1 MSHPIDDLYRKNFQE
16 QMNPRLDEDFDSFML
31 MYDAEKR
38 RKPFGWLWFSVGGV
52 MLATLLFGWILLP
65 LIEANPTLSSK
76 IIQTKSIP
84 LNSLSSMGGNS
95 QNDDIAVKME
105 STSSSE
111 ETDALGHPTTVL
123 EGSNLTANTTSNSI
137 KGTTVSNANVNN
149 KAIAANSIST
159 KNTNS
164 SVDVSNSTRSNKGRI
179 NGNKSNSNSG
189 KVNTETIVRVVPIA
203 SINGNNVD
211 QSNHSL
217 ERVSAA
223 SDLSELQSAYS
234 DQNALQTLPM
244 IALTSLVINVS
255 EEMPTLNSMSEPIN
269 TKQGCPINKL
279 LSISIGTGI
288 WAGQSSARN
297 AASSWAQDIRVPLQI
312 RLGHGV
318 FAQIAPGFKH
328 LQGKFDYSAST
339 RQKYYDLGLQMYVY
353 KNTPEHI
360 YQLTMPISLGLH
372 HQKWSFQGGVQ
383 AEALQSVYGELSRTQ
398 LDMTLNLREKVAA
411 DHVSNASDKGWLS
424 KQDLREIN
432 FMGFAEAGYQILP
445 ALQVQLAAFYQPK
458 SLSSFADQDH
468 FAGDQDHWWMRF
480 GLSYNLKP

>member
-1 MSHPIDDLYRKNFQE
+1 MSHPIDDLYRIQFQE
-16 QMNPRLDEDFDSFML
+16 QSNPRLDEDFDSFML

-65 LIEANPTLSSK
+65 LIEANPTLSNK
-76 IIQTKSIP
+76 IIQTKSVP
-84 LNSLSSMGGNS
+84 LNSLLAIEGNS
-95 QNDDIAVKME
+95 NNNYLAAEMASASSFEVADAAVNSASAAPSNILTGN
-105 STSSSE
+105 STI
-111 ETDALGHPTTVL
+111 
-123 EGSNLTANTTSNSI
+123 NSI
-137 KGTTVSNANVNN
+137 KGNTPSSANANN
-149 KAIAANSIST
+149 KAIAANNIAT

-164 SVDVSNSTRSNKGRI
+164 IANFTNATSSNKGRI
-179 NGNKSNSNSG
+179 KGSKSNTNSG
-189 KVNTETIVRVVPIA
+189 KVNTESIVKVVPIA
-203 SINGNNVD
+203 SVKVRKGD
-211 QSNHSL
+211 QSIQSL
-217 ERVSAA
+217 GTASAA
-223 SDLSELQSAYS
+223 SASVEIQTTSEDLA
-234 DQNALQTLPM
+234 AIQTLPTNS
-244 IALTSLVINVS
+244 LSLLVINS
-255 EEMPTLNSMSEPIN
+255 SGKMPTLKSVSEPIN
-269 TKQGCPINKL
+269 TKQVCPINKL

-288 WAGQSSARN
+288 WVGQSSARN
-297 AASSWAQDIRVPLQI
+297 AASSWAQDIRVPLQL
-312 RLGHGV
+312 RLGHGL
-318 FAQIAPGFKH
+318 FAQFAPGFKH
-328 LQGKFDYSAST
+328 LQGNFDYSAST

-360 YQLTMPISLGLH
+360 YQLTMPVSLGMH

-398 LDMTLNLREKVAA
+398 LDMTLNLREKVAV
-411 DHVSNASDKGWLS
+411 DHVSNANDKGWLS

-432 FMGFAEAGYQILP
+432 FMGFAEVGYQILP